1 MKLTAE
7 NIKNHYLILIIKL
20 SILSLFI
27 FSLVRGKIKTSVYWN
42 FVAETG
48 SGFENYLNVLKETSF
63 YRPAII
69 LLIPFVGIFIN
80 KKIGW
85 ILIQSY
91 FYFLIS
97 NLAFSAKFI
106 DLTDNTLIL
115 INIVGFLL
123 LLLIIVLMNKKKISN
138 LIYGIGK
145 TELIS
150 KNVIASVIGMSITI
164 ILALIKGNGI

>member
-27 FSLVRGKIKTSVYWN
+27 VSLVRGKIETSVYWN
-42 FVAETG
+42 FVAETE
-48 SGFENYLNVLKETSF
+48 SGFENYLNILKETSF

-69 LLIPFVGIFIN
+69 LLIPLIGIFIN
-80 KKIGW
+80 KKISW

-123 LLLIIVLMNKKKISN
+123 LLLIIILMNKKKISN

-145 TELIS
+145 AELIS
-150 KNVIASVIGMSITI
+150 KNVIASVIGLSITI

>member
-1 MKLTAE
+1 MRITAE
-7 NIKNHYLILIIKL
+7 NIKNNYLILIIKL

-27 FSLVRGKIKTSVYWN
+27 ISIVRGKVETSIYWN
-42 FVAETG
+42 YVAETG
-48 SGFENYLNVLKETSF
+48 SGFQNYLNVLKETSF
-63 YRPAII
+63 FRPAII
-69 LLIPFVGIFIN
+69 LLIPLIGIFIN

-106 DLTDNTLIL
+106 DLTDQTLIL
-115 INIVGFLL
+115 INVVGFLL
-123 LLLIIVLMNKKKISN
+123 LLLIIVLMNKKKIRN
-138 LIYGIGK
+138 LIYGIEK

-150 KNVIASVIGMSITI
+150 KNVIASIIGMSITI
-164 ILALIKGNGI
+164 ILALIKANGI